1 MSIRP
6 WRAQAQ
12 SNLTELNIDVWGT
25 CNTDVDADQCAANMQ
40 WFESQLQ
47 TACSQETRE
56 DNQMVLEALAGAPLI
71 FACHRVIFSHSHVAV
86 TFTGL
91 QSYSLMRDVACSAN
105 KNTSTY
111 CYIEAASSSDPS
123 DLYIYSLPFGIP
135 LPNNTLPSCSGCTS
149 GVMALFASHVDQT
162 DGLKKTYNAAA
173 KLVSSKCGASFV
185 HTQSAIA
192 ASSALPW
199 SGDKPLSGR
208 AVAFT
213 LGALLMGLL

>member
-1 MSIRP
+1 
-6 WRAQAQ
+6 
-12 SNLTELNIDVWGT
+12 
-25 CNTDVDADQCAANMQ
+25 
-40 WFESQLQ
+40 
-47 TACSQETRE
+47 
-56 DNQMVLEALAGAPLI
+56 
-71 FACHRVIFSHSHVAV
+71 VILSHSRVAV

-105 KNTSTY
+105 KTTSTY
-111 CYIEAASSSDPS
+111 CYVEAASHSDPS
-123 DLYIYSLPFGIP
+123 DLYVYSLPFGIP
-135 LPNNTLPSCSGCTS
+135 LPNDTLPSCSGCTG

-192 ASSALPW
+192 ASALPW
-199 SGDKPLSGR
+199 FGDKPLAGW

-213 LGALLMGLL
+213 LGAFLMGLL